1 MAFNIDLHTH
11 TFFSGD
17 GVSSPEENIA
27 AAREKGLHG
36 FAITDHNTC
45 DAITYLL
52 EKGLMRE
59 DGLPVDGFLI
69 IPGVEVTTAEG
80 HLLCIGATLPYLK
93 GKPARE
99 VCEIIHERGGL
110 AIPPHPYD
118 LFRAGIRFP
127 VLETLP
133 IDALEVFNAATT
145 LRRYNRYAFKYA
157 QMRGLP
163 MTASS
168 DAHHSEAIGT
178 AYTIVNTDDYSVHD
192 IVTQLVKSNELNQ
205 NYLTPRD
212 SVRKTWNNWMRLRRR
227 RKLPTATAK
236 FENGKRE
243 VGIASVVAYVIVE
256 IDVLDPAVGTENTR
270 SSRARPCSNTAANT
284 SSAGCDRSSGGRLE
298 AEAHRCSR
306 VRIDGARQGMAALRR
321 IS

>member
-45 DAITYLL
+45 DAVTYLL

-59 DGLPVDGFLI
+59 DGLPVDDFLI
-69 IPGVEVTTAEG
+69 IPGVEVTTDEG
-80 HLLCIGATLPYLK
+80 HLLCIGVTLPYLK

-99 VCEIIHERGGL
+99 VCEIIHEHGGL

-145 LRRYNRYAFKYA
+145 LRRYNRYAFSYA
-157 QMRGLP
+157 QLRGLP

-178 AYTIVNTDDYSVHD
+178 AYTIVNTEEFSVQG
-192 IVTQLVKSNELNQ
+192 VLAQLVKSNELSQ
-205 NYLTPRD
+205 HYLTASG
-212 SVRKTWNNWMRLRRR
+212 SVRKTWNNWMRLRKRR
-227 RKLPTATAK
+227 RLPQAK
-236 FENGKRE
+236 PSSVNG
-243 VGIASVVAYVIVE
+243 G
-256 IDVLDPAVGTENTR
+256 
-270 SSRARPCSNTAANT
+270 
-284 SSAGCDRSSGGRLE
+284 
-298 AEAHRCSR
+298 
-306 VRIDGARQGMAALRR
+306 
-321 IS
+321 